1 LEYFKAV
8 WNILWRFDRCY
19 GQLAILWLIGIFNRF
34 GILYQEAL
42 KVQNLY
48 FIPRLVYKRVNN
60 IRFSIFGKILK
71 IGPRVTSLGKF
82 SPIRVLFTVGSFS
95 KITEV
100 EKNYVPLFSVV
111 KVTYVLILTKK
122 TGWATFWAILL
133 QTHLVTLIGPEAIK
147 YLFRA
152 RKRSL

>member
-1 LEYFKAV
+1 
-8 WNILWRFDRCY
+8 
-19 GQLAILWLIGIFNRF
+19 
-34 GILYQEAL
+34 LYQEAL

-48 FIPRLVYKRVNN
+48 FIPWLVYKRVNN

-71 IGPRVTSLGKF
+71 IGPRVTRLGEF
-82 SPIRVLFTVGSFS
+82 SPIRVLFAFGSFS

-100 EKNYVPLFSVV
+100 EKKLCATFFHGES
-111 KVTYVLILTKK
+111 YVLILTKK